1 MTEKV
6 CSHKPKDLKGRNALL
21 QELLAIPSVNAE
33 RTAHDLLCIVNN
45 LQNSIGNTNKAVCVY
60 EYNNDFLSTDSS
72 LSIDGKHFDK
82 LDNININCLKQ
93 TKLINRL
100 SEVNKEKTL
109 RYAKPE
115 CTNNSPDRA
124 IQVSQ
129 TELLIF
135 PIRCRPSVIRS

>member
-45 LQNSIGNTNKAVCVY
+45 LQNSIGNTNKAACVY
-60 EYNNDFLSTDSS
+60 EYNNNFLSTDSS

-82 LDNININCLKQ
+82 LDNVNINCLKQ

-100 SEVNKEKTL
+100 SEVKERKNATLCKT
-109 RYAKPE
+109 RMYE
-115 CTNNSPDRA
+115 QQS
-124 IQVSQ
+124 
-129 TELLIF
+129 
-135 PIRCRPSVIRS
+135 